1 MMSLQEPKKSIYEN
15 ENFQVLTQVSVKL
28 VAVDTE

>member
-15 ENFQVLTQVSVKL
+15 ENCQVLTQVSVKL
-28 VAVDTE
+28 VAADIE